1 MEKHEYVKPS
11 GLALIPFLVFAVFYV
26 GLSLYAGRCGFEM
39 PWYKVPMPIA
49 FLVAS
54 ATAFLFGRRPLAEKV
69 DAYARGMGETN
80 IMIMCLIFILAGSFA
95 TVAKGSGAVDA
106 AVALAQIVIPAK
118 LADGSLLVNVSKR
131 KETQARRITI
141 G

>member
-1 MEKHEYVKPS
+1 
-11 GLALIPFLVFAVFYV
+11 
-26 GLSLYAGRCGFEM
+26 M

-54 ATAFLFGRRPLAEKV
+54 AVSLLFGRRRFSEKV
-69 DAYARGMGETN
+69 DIYARGMGETN

-118 LADGSLLVNVSKR
+118 LMVAGVFFVSCENAWNNGR
-131 KETQARRITI
+131 TSP
-141 G
+141 